1 MDVLV
6 YVMECAIQDVV
17 DVLHPVEAHVKDHVV
32 EDLVLAVVAVED
44 NVVLHVDLSVLAVA
58 DLDALVVVLLNVLIH
73 VLVDALLVF
82 HLVEATALVVVE
94 IVLVRV

>member
-32 EDLVLAVVAVED
+32 EDLVLAVEVVED
-44 NVVLHVDLSVLAVA
+44 NVVLHVDLSVLAVVVLHVLVIVLA
-58 DLDALVVVLLNVLIH
+58 GVLVVVVLDVAVVLQDVLDH
-73 VLVDALLVF
+73 V
-82 HLVEATALVVVE
+82 
-94 IVLVRV
+94 